1 MTESIRCPWAEKSA
15 IERDYHD
22 REWGT
27 PQHDERVLFEFL
39 LLEGA
44 QAGLSWRTILARRE
58 GYRAVFD
65 GFDAQRMAA
74 YTDADLAR
82 RLQDPRIIRN
92 RLKVQAA
99 RSNARCYLELCAE
112 RGGLAPYLWGW
123 VDGRPLCN
131 QWQQAAQVP
140 ARTPLSDA
148 ISADLR
154 RRGFR
159 FVGSTIIYA
168 YLQAVGVVNDHLLD
182 CFRHADCGRPV
193 G

>member
-1 MTESIRCPWAEKSA
+1 MNQSIRCPWAEKSA

-65 GFDAQRMAA
+65 GFDARVMAG
-74 YTDADLAR
+74 YSDADLAR

-112 RGGLAPYLWGW
+112 RGGLSPYLWGW

-131 QWQQAAQVP
+131 AWQQASQVP

-154 RRGFR
+154 RRGFS

-182 CFRHADCGRPV
+182 CFRHADCGHPV